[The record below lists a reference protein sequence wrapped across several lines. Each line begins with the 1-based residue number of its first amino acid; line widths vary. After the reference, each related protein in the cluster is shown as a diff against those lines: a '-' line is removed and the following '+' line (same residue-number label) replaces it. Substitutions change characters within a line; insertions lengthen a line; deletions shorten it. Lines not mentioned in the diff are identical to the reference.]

1 VGVTIYESAGELKPQ
16 GGSEPE
22 SYVVVTVWS
31 LCCTLALLAVLILAL
46 VSAWIPSGR

>member
-1 VGVTIYESAGELKPQ
+1 MRGAELIEP
-16 GGSEPE
+16 GSESE

-46 VSAWIPSGR
+46 VSASIPSGS